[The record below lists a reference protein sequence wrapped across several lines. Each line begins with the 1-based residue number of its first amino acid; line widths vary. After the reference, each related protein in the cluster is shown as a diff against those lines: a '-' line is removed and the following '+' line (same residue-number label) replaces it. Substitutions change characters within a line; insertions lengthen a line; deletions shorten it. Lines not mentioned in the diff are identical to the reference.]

1 MTSTAHSNHLP
12 ALAEPHQRAEVGGE
26 LQALID
32 SWRELADTVA
42 ERAVAIGVSPD
53 GESATVTKESPLREV
68 DRGELE
74 DHVVVRELTSP
85 LAEVAERARE
95 RMDRL
100 GDVDVASQ
108 DVMIEVVRALE
119 KQLWMTRAQFADQG
133 RH

>member
-12 ALAEPHQRAEVGGE
+12 ALAEPHQRAEVGGQ

-53 GESATVTKESPLREV
+53 GESATVTKQSPLREV

-74 DHVVVRELTSP
+74 DHVVVREL
-85 LAEVAERARE
+85 
-95 RMDRL
+95 
-100 GDVDVASQ
+100 
-108 DVMIEVVRALE
+108 
-119 KQLWMTRAQFADQG
+119 WMTRAQFAYQG
-133 RH
+133 RP